1 MLDNKSVLPDLMS
14 DMLVDMVFLTTL
26 LKVSDKWIY
35 QLVKNKRFPAPIKL
49 GRCSRWRKS
58 EVEAWLQEKID
69 ASGRG

>member
-1 MLDNKSVLPDLMS
+1 MLDNTSVLPDLMS

-35 QLVKNKRFPAPIKL
+35 QLVKTKRFPAPIKL

-69 ASGRG
+69 ASVRG

>member
-1 MLDNKSVLPDLMS
+1 MLDNTSVLPDLMS

-35 QLVKNKRFPAPIKL
+35 QLVKTKRFPAPIKL

-69 ASGRG
+69 ASGRR